1 MKNRFQALLNPR
13 ALCALLAFCLLLTA
27 CAGAK
32 LSEDFD
38 KEAIQAAVTDV
49 IGYIAAEDSEQLREM
64 CNVKMKDALTDEV
77 LDEIYAAIAEGGTFT
92 EVLSTS
98 MSGYKDKSTE
108 EEFAIVV
115 VKAKYEY
122 RNFIYTMTFTK
133 QMKLAGLYYK

>member
-1 MKNRFQALLNPR
+1 MKNRFKSFRKGHVFCAALV
-13 ALCALLAFCLLLTA
+13 LCFLFTA

-32 LSEDFD
+32 LSEDFNE
-38 KEAIQAAVTDV
+38 EAINTSVNNV
-49 IGYIAAEDSEQLREM
+49 IGYIADKDSENLREM
-64 CNVKMKDALTDEV
+64 SNVKLKEALTDEV
-77 LDEIYAAIAEGGTFT
+77 LDEIYEAIGEGGAFT
-92 EVLSTS
+92 EVVSTS
-98 MSGYKDKSTE
+98 MSGYKDKATE